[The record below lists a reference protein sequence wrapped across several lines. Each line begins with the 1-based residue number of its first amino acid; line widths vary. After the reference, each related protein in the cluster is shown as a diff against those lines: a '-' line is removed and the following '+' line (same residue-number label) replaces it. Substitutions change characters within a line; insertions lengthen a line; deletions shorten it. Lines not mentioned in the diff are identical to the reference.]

1 MSTISQSTM
10 EPTEDELLLLVS
22 TSLLRGE
29 VLGIKMAFKK
39 ITSSKHATKIL
50 RKLFKLL
57 TLKRTTIREALK
69 KFVVNSNAQ
78 VDNLP
83 NTWTPIEKFKNEQLV
98 VNTIAAEVLSRKH
111 LFDSKKITT
120 FDSPGNNLLIIDNK
134 LLREMLDSGLLEI
147 SQKFSI
153 YGGSKKTDDLATST
167 GGMAANLNQI
177 FYDFGFINFGGPTGR
192 DAIYTFNEVKD
203 IILNFINNTN
213 ENISLFRDIYLSKDI
228 MILEKKQA
236 GTHIFLHR
244 QKFLNNF
251 LGYKKIQRLF
261 RTTFL
266 IDRSPIKDS
275 PETLT
280 ENLIELNSLVAES
293 MLKYTKEDLNF
304 KSFKEKDMNE

>member
-1 MSTISQSTM
+1 MSIISQSTM

-50 RKLFKLL
+50 RRLFKLL
-57 TLKRTTIREALK
+57 TLKRTTIREALR
-69 KFVVNSNAQ
+69 KFIVNSGTR

-83 NTWTPIEKFKNEQLV
+83 NTWTPIGKFKNEQLV
-98 VNTIAAEVLSRKH
+98 INTIAAEVLSRKH
-111 LFDSKKITT
+111 LFGNKKITT
-120 FDSPGNNLLIIDNK
+120 FDSPGNNLLIMDNK
-134 LLREMLDSGLLEI
+134 LLREILDSGLLEI

-177 FYDFGFINFGGPTGR
+177 YYDFGFINFDELTRR
-192 DAIYTFNEVKD
+192 DAIYTFSEVKD

-228 MILEKKQA
+228 SVLEKKQA
-236 GTHIFLHR
+236 GTHVFLHR

-251 LGYKKIQRLF
+251 LEYKKLQRLF

-266 IDRSPIKDS
+266 IDRSPIKDN

-280 ENLIELNSLVAES
+280 ENLVELNYLLANS
-293 MLKYTKEDLNF
+293 MMKYTKEDLDF
-304 KSFKEKDMNE
+304 KGFKENDTNE